1 MVHKISFKLALD
13 GIVYAF
19 KTQPNLRFHGF
30 FGLFVISAG
39 FFFQITKI
47 EWFIISFTILLM
59 FTAEMI
65 NTALESMTDLI
76 TTEHRKTAKI
86 AKDVSA
92 GMVLI
97 NATGSVIVGLIIFIP
112 YIYSLFIGNY

>member
-1 MVHKISFKLALD
+1 MIHRISFKHAWD
-13 GIVYAF
+13 GVLYSF

-30 FGLFVISAG
+30 FALLVISAG

-47 EWFIISFTILLM
+47 EWYIISFTILLM
-59 FTAEMI
+59 FTAEMV

-76 TTEHRKTAKI
+76 TREHRKSAKT

-97 NATGSVIVGLIIFIP
+97 NAVGSVVIGLIIFIP
-112 YIYSLFIGNY
+112 YICSLFIGN

>member
-1 MVHKISFKLALD
+1 MVHKISFKHAWD
-13 GIVYAF
+13 GVVYAF

-30 FGLFVISAG
+30 FGIFVISAG
-39 FFFQITKI
+39 FFFHITKI

-65 NTALESMTDLI
+65 NTALEAMTDLI
-76 TTEHRKTAKI
+76 TQEHRVTAKI

-97 NATGSVIVGLIIFIP
+97 NAIGSVVVGLIIFIP
-112 YIYSLFIGNY
+112 YIYSLFNII

>member
-1 MVHKISFKLALD
+1 MIHRISFKHAWD
-13 GIVYAF
+13 GVLYAF

-30 FGLFVISAG
+30 FGLSVIFAG

-59 FTAEMI
+59 FTAEMV

-76 TTEHRKTAKI
+76 TTEHRKKAKI

-97 NATGSVIVGLIIFIP
+97 NAIGSVVIGLIIFIP
-112 YIYSLFIGNY
+112 YINSLFIGN